1 MTYLVL
7 RFSSLGN
14 VAMTVPVIT
23 SLSKRYP
30 DDTFIVVTKHRLS
43 AMFYGLPNV
52 IFYGVDFQ
60 RGIKS
65 ILQIFHEL
73 RAFSIDTVIDLQD
86 TLRSYVLRT
95 LFRLCRK
102 KVYTIDAGRKEKKH
116 LILRGYKHCSP
127 LKTEFMRYANTF
139 AQAGLAS
146 DDSFQSMPV
155 NEVAQR
161 AVIEKYGEKSSAR
174 WIGIAPFAKSKSNML
189 PFRVTKEVITY
200 YSHIPDTRIYLFGA
214 GRIECEMLR
223 QWASLFPNTVSV
235 AGLLP
240 LEEELELMRM
250 LDVLVGM
257 DSANQHLG
265 ALSGIPTVSVWCGT
279 HPYMGFTA
287 WKQDS
292 GNILQLPL
300 SCRPCTVH
308 GTKKC
313 KYHNFACTDISAQQV
328 IQLINNQK

>member
-43 AMFYGLPNV
+43 ALFYGLPNV

-60 RGIKS
+60 RDIKS

-73 RAFSIDTVIDLQD
+73 RAFSIDAVIDLQD

-102 KVYTIDAGRKEKKH
+102 KVYTIDVGRKEKKH
-116 LILRGYKHCSP
+116 LIMRGYKHCSP
-127 LKTEFMRYANTF
+127 LKTEFMRYADTF
-139 AQAGLAS
+139 AQAGLVS

-155 NEVAQR
+155 NEMAQR
-161 AVIEKYGEKSSAR
+161 AVTEKYGEKSSGQ

-265 ALSGIPTVSVWCGT
+265 ALLGIHTVSVWCGT

>member
-73 RAFSIDTVIDLQD
+73 RAFSIDAVIDLQD

-102 KVYTIDAGRKEKKH
+102 KVYTIDVGRKEKKH

-127 LKTEFMRYANTF
+127 LKTEFMRYADTF
-139 AQAGLAS
+139 AQAGLAC

-161 AVIEKYGEKSSAR
+161 AVIEKYGEKSSGQ

-223 QWASLFPNTVSV
+223 QWASLFTNTVSV

-265 ALSGIPTVSVWCGT
+265 ALLGIHTISVWCGT